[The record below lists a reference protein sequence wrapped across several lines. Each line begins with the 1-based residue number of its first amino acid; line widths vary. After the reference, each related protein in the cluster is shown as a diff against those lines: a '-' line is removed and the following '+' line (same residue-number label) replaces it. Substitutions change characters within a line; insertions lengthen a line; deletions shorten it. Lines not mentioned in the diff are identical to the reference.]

1 MNNSKTYTISEDLY
15 KAIIESAFIKGCISQ
30 NNDSATGLRRTDRDK
45 NMQETL
51 QMALKTIEDQQYI
64 YED

>member
-15 KAIIESAFIKGCISQ
+15 KAILEAAFFKGCIS
-30 NNDSATGLRRTDRDK
+30 TGKDMDK
-45 NMQETL
+45 NLDDTL
-51 QMALKTIEDQQYI
+51 KAALKTIRNQQFV